1 MCNVHTAHP
10 LSRNP
15 GIPQGL
21 ISGISQGLTVE
32 PGIPQGF
39 MFLRLEFLR
48 GSGFSSWNSSEV
60 QVFEAGIPQGG
71 YSSRTCILDRG
82 CADIKWNSPISD
94 RHTGTFWWEILN
106 ENNRYVCWK
115 NPNNYMYRN
124 ITVSL
129 LKSNLSKFV
138 IHVKECLTGVNMK
151 QNEHEV
157 QIEVQYKQQH
167 LTTK

>member
-60 QVFEAGIPQGG
+60 QVFEAGIPQGLG
-71 YSSRTCILDRG
+71 FSGWNSSGMYTSRTCILDRG
-82 CADIKWNSPISD
+82 GGTDIKRDSPICNAKSFKYAQVT
-94 RHTGTFWWEILN
+94 HLMASPVPKSQATFVGI
-106 ENNRYVCWK
+106 
-115 NPNNYMYRN
+115 
-124 ITVSL
+124 
-129 LKSNLSKFV
+129 
-138 IHVKECLTGVNMK
+138 
-151 QNEHEV
+151 Q
-157 QIEVQYKQQH
+157 
-167 LTTK
+167 